1 MTVGKFLLFCKITG
15 LFKGKEISKEFL
27 MAKFRKVG
35 DGKKEISF
43 EVFKDL
49 LKEVDE
55 EYIRLKTEALKDK
68 EKDSPNKNQQEKQGE

>member
-1 MTVGKFLLFCKITG
+1 
-15 LFKGKEISKEFL
+15 

-55 EYIRLKTEALKDK
+55 EYIRLKTEALK
-68 EKDSPNKNQQEKQGE
+68 EK